1 MATSYESYEQPKNNS
16 RIMQTFSRNQ
26 IDRIC
31 TNSNIFSSF
40 GNKTN
45 KYKKKLHLPL
55 VKESKDFV
63 IEWKEGKKEIY
74 LTGYFGLFSKKSKI
88 SSKKEK
94 KYAKHSHLYSSKNIQ
109 KFKFKAEGN
118 LNVNGI
124 YLISNKPQI
133 FEEKYKKN
141 IPLNIDN
148 KNLSI
153 STKDSSL
160 TSINKT
166 FFSKKSDKLDKTKIE
181 AKKGDI
187 DFAYSKKNYCNYYP
201 KKGELKKVA
210 DQKPMHMPSYC
221 YQGID
226 HSHNKLG
233 KKEYLNIKEDIF
245 SSNNDAYKSIE
256 RKDHILL
263 NHLCQK
269 VKNGNIINSFVI
281 RYRHKNTTFVYYK

>member
-1 MATSYESYEQPKNNS
+1 MATSSESYEQPKS
-16 RIMQTFSRNQ
+16 IMIQNFSRNN
-26 IDRIC
+26 IHRIC
-31 TNSNIFSSF
+31 TNSDIFSSF

-45 KYKKKLHLPL
+45 KNKKKLYLPL
-55 VKESKDFV
+55 IKESKDFV
-63 IEWKEGKKEIY
+63 IEWKVGQKEIY
-74 LTGYFGLFSKKSKI
+74 LTGIFGQFSKKSKV
-88 SSKKEK
+88 SSKKEN
-94 KYAKHSHLYSSKNIQ
+94 KYAKQSKLYSSKNIQ
-109 KFKFKAEGN
+109 KFKFKTNGN
-118 LNVNGI
+118 LKVNGI
-124 YLISNKPQI
+124 YLISKRPQI

-166 FFSKKSDKLDKTKIE
+166 FFTKKSEKLDKIKIE
-181 AKKGDI
+181 TKNNDI

-201 KKGELKKVA
+201 TKSELKKMV
-210 DQKPMHMPSYC
+210 DQKPSFMPTYT
-221 YQGID
+221 YQGLN

-233 KKEYLNIKEDIF
+233 KEEYLNMKEDIF
-245 SSNNDAYKSIE
+245 CSNNDAYKSIE

-269 VKNGNIINSFVI
+269 VKNGNLINSFTI
-281 RYRHKNTTFVYYK
+281 RYRHKNATFVYYK

>member
-1 MATSYESYEQPKNNS
+1 MATSYENYEQSKNNI
-16 RIMQTFSRNQ
+16 RIMHIFSRNN
-26 IDRIC
+26 IDC
-31 TNSNIFSSF
+31 TNLNIFPSF

-45 KYKKKLHLPL
+45 KYKKKLFLPL
-55 VKESKDFV
+55 DKENKDF
-63 IEWKEGKKEIY
+63 ILEWKEGKKEIY

-88 SSKKEK
+88 PSKKEK

-118 LNVNGI
+118 FNVNGI
-124 YLISNKPQI
+124 YLFSNKPQI
-133 FEEKYKKN
+133 FEEKYKNN

-166 FFSKKSDKLDKTKIE
+166 FFSKKSDKLDKTKND
-181 AKKGDI
+181 DI
-187 DFAYSKKNYCNYYP
+187 DFAFSKKNYCNYYP
-201 KKGELKKVA
+201 KKGELKNVV
-210 DQKPMHMPSYC
+210 DQKPMFMPTYC
-221 YQGID
+221 YQGVD

-233 KKEYLNIKEDIF
+233 KEEYLTIKEDIF
-245 SSNNDAYKSIE
+245 SSNNDAYKRIE
-256 RKDHILL
+256 RTEHILL

-269 VKNGNIINSFVI
+269 VKNENVINSFVI
-281 RYRHKNTTFVYYK
+281 RYRHKNATFVYYK